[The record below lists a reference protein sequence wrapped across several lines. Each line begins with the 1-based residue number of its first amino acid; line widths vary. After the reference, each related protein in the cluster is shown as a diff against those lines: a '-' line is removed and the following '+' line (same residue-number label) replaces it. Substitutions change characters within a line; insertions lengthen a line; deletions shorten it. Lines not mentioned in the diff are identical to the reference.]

1 MTRRSGPFM
10 TRLAITTLLAALP
23 AAHAARA
30 VDMLGAVQLEPCTLS
45 ATGWP
50 ATVAARCG
58 HVTVPE
64 DRARP
69 GGRTIELA
77 VAVVASRARQPQP
90 DPVVLLAG
98 GPGQSARESYP
109 TVAPAFAELLRRR
122 HVVLIDQRGTG
133 GSNALRCPE
142 EDGAENRSAATTVD
156 LDLARR
162 QARRCLDR
170 LDADPRFYTT
180 TETVRDL
187 EAVRSALGA
196 PQFNLVGI
204 SYGTRVALEYLRRF
218 PDRVRTAVL
227 DGVVPPGLALG
238 SGHARNLEASVNAQ
252 LARCARD
259 AACAREYGSP
269 REALDR
275 LLGQLRAQPR
285 PVAYRDPV
293 TNEWREETLTAD
305 VLSGLVR
312 LYAYAPQLA
321 AMLPRTLTEAA
332 AGRADLLMAQAR
344 MVETLVGEQ
353 VDAGLQL
360 SVICSED
367 ADRLV
372 VDPDDVDTL
381 MGTSLVETLL
391 AQCEVWPRGTRPAD
405 FNEPVPSD
413 RPVLLLSGEFD
424 PVTPAAYGEEVLRHL
439 EAGRHLVAR
448 GQGHNVLPAGCVP
461 RLVARFVDSADAGSL
476 DAGCLERMAETPPFA
491 GPYGWEP

>member
-1 MTRRSGPFM
+1 M
-10 TRLAITTLLAALP
+10 LAAP
-23 AAHAARA
+23 AARA
-30 VDMLGAVQLEPCTLS
+30 TDALGAVQLEPCTLS
-45 ATGWP
+45 AAGWP
-50 ATVAARCG
+50 ATVAAGCG
-58 HVTVPE
+58 RVAVPE
-64 DRARP
+64 DRSRP
-69 GGRTIELA
+69 GGRRIELA
-77 VAVVASRARQPQP
+77 VAVVASRTRQPQP

-98 GPGQSARESYP
+98 GPGQSARESFP
-109 TVAPAFAELLRRR
+109 VVAPAFAELLRGR

-133 GSNALRCPE
+133 GSNALRCPDE
-142 EDGAENRSAATTVD
+142 EGAEDRSAATMAD
-156 LDLARR
+156 LESARR
-162 QARRCLDR
+162 QARRCLEG

-187 EAVRSALGA
+187 EAVRVAIGA
-196 PQFNLVGI
+196 PQLNLVGV

-259 AACAREYGSP
+259 PACAREYGSP

-285 PVAYRDPV
+285 TVAYRDPV
-293 TNEWREETLTAD
+293 TGEWREETLTAD
-305 VLSGLVR
+305 VLAGLVR

-321 AMLPRTLTEAA
+321 AMLPRTLSEAA
-332 AGRADLLMAQAR
+332 AGRTDLLMAQAR

-372 VDPDDVDTL
+372 VDREDADTL

-391 AQCEVWPRGTRPAD
+391 AQCEVWPRGSRPAD
-405 FNEPVPSD
+405 FNDPVRSD

-424 PVTPAAYGEEVLRHL
+424 PVTPAAYAEGVLRDL
-439 EAGRHLVAR
+439 TAARHLVVR

-461 RLVARFVDSADAGSL
+461 RLVARFVDSADARGL
-476 DAGCLERMAETPPFA
+476 DAGCLERMTETPPFA